1 MVDLRTVA
9 KVAVVG
15 GIGYVAFRVFQDGFA
30 TSDTVTPDVLGMIS
44 APVDLSGSSS
54 IAPTGSVIEDYLQ
67 AQGLT
72 PDQASGVAAGIQAE
86 SGSNPNAVNPTSG
99 AFGIGQWLGARQ
111 QALFA
116 RYGSNP
122 SLQDQ
127 LDFLVSE
134 LNGGDV
140 GGKAVLAQSS
150 PLDTLTAYIT
160 KFMRPAPGAQT
171 TGDLSRGAAYLG

>member
-1 MVDLRTVA
+1 MDFRTVA

-15 GIGYVAFRVFQDGFA
+15 GIGYVAYRVWQDGFTTA
-30 TSDTVTPDVLGMIS
+30 DIVTPDILGMVS
-44 APVDLSGSSS
+44 SPVDLSGSSGN
-54 IAPTGSVIEDYLQ
+54 IDIETYLQ
-67 AQGLT
+67 NQGLT

-116 RYGSNP
+116 QYGSNP
-122 SLQDQ
+122 TLQQQ

-160 KFMRPAPGAQT
+160 KFMRPAAGAQT
-171 TGDLSRGAAYLG
+171 TGDLARGAAYLG